1 MLETE
6 NMYLCMDLSK
16 ADWHSYEDSFGTLE
30 EKRLIRYIESI
41 YPKLTKKYHNISLV
55 RRLNSKDHNLLIFYE
70 MKAIQV

>member
-41 YPKLTKKYHNISLV
+41 YPKLTKNTTTYPYSVMNRI
-55 RRLNSKDHNLLIFYE
+55 
-70 MKAIQV
+70 

>member
-1 MLETE
+1 MVETE

-41 YPKLTKKYHNISLV
+41 YLTHKEIPQHILTP
-55 RRLNSKDHNLLIFYE
+55 
-70 MKAIQV
+70 

>member
-41 YPKLTKKYHNISLV
+41 YQ
-55 RRLNSKDHNLLIFYE
+55 NSQRNTTTYPYSVMNRI
-70 MKAIQV
+70 

>member
-30 EKRLIRYIESI
+30 EKRLIRHIESI
-41 YPKLTKKYHNISLV
+41 YPKLTKKYHNISLL
-55 RRLNSKDHNLLIFYE
+55 RNEQDLNGKNMEEILFDR
-70 MKAIQV
+70 

>member
-41 YPKLTKKYHNISLV
+41 YPKLTKKSLL
-55 RRLNSKDHNLLIFYE
+55 RNEQDLNGKNMEEILFDR
-70 MKAIQV
+70 

>member
-41 YPKLTKKYHNISLV
+41 YPKLTKKYHNISLP
-55 RRLNSKDHNLLIFYE
+55 RNIRGKTKSHNGDSLELYVI
-70 MKAIQV
+70 

>member
-41 YPKLTKKYHNISLV
+41 YPELTKKYHNIS
-55 RRLNSKDHNLLIFYE
+55 
-70 MKAIQV
+70 